1 MQGKS
6 AKRKNKAQFPAILTQ
21 TAPRRGFSL
30 MPNRPMPCVLNIA
43 AYMFVSLDDLPTLKD
58 AILHALATREIK
70 GTVLLAEEGI
80 NLFLAAHSPAIHDFL
95 TWLRTDDRFAD
106 LQIKESWSAVQPFHK
121 RLVKIKPEIIRMNHP
136 AIRPSAGRAPAVDA
150 RTLKRWLDS
159 GQDDAG
165 RPVVTLETRNRYEIE
180 VGTFKNAI
188 DWQLDKF
195 TEFPQAVQ
203 AHREEL
209 AGKTVVS
216 FCTGGIRCEKAA
228 IYLEEAGI
236 SNVYQLDGG
245 ILSYFEECGQA
256 HFEGECFVFD
266 DRRAVNAALMP
277 RVNPCALSDS

>member
-1 MQGKS
+1 M
-6 AKRKNKAQFPAILTQ
+6 
-21 TAPRRGFSL
+21 
-30 MPNRPMPCVLNIA
+30 
-43 AYMFVSLDDLPTLKD
+43 
-58 AILHALATREIK
+58 
-70 GTVLLAEEGI
+70 
-80 NLFLAAHSPAIHDFL
+80 
-95 TWLRTDDRFAD
+95 
-106 LQIKESWSAVQPFHK
+106 
-121 RLVKIKPEIIRMNHP
+121 
-136 AIRPSAGRAPAVDA
+136 DA

-180 VGTFKNAI
+180 AGTFKNAI

-266 DRRAVNAALMP
+266 DRRAVNAALKP

>member
-1 MQGKS
+1 MQ
-6 AKRKNKAQFPAILTQ
+6 I
-21 TAPRRGFSL
+21 
-30 MPNRPMPCVLNIA
+30 LNIA
-43 AYMFVSLDDLPTLKD
+43 TYKFVALDDLPSLKD

-80 NLFLAAHSPAIHDFL
+80 NLFLAGHRLEIHDFL
-95 TWLRTDDRFAD
+95 TWLRTDIRFAD

-165 RPVVTLETRNRYEIE
+165 RPVVMLETRNRYEIE
-180 VGTFKNAI
+180 AGTFQNAI

-195 TEFPQAVQ
+195 TEFPHAVQ

-256 HFEGECFVFD
+256 HFEGDCFVFD
-266 DRRAVNAALMP
+266 DRRAVNAALKP